1 MPFLKGQ
8 IKYLSEN
15 TFLKKKSP
23 FIIYDA
29 AAGSG
34 KTFTLVKEY
43 LKIILQAK
51 NSGYYKYILAIT
63 FTNKAVAEMKQ
74 RIISNLT
81 SFSEVSSLN
90 TPSDMALQIAEET
103 ELSIKNIQEKSKNV
117 LKHILHNYS
126 SFSVETI
133 DSFNHRIIR
142 TFARD
147 LQLSGNFEVSL
158 DIPKLTSEA
167 VDQLLS
173 KAGENSKTTQVLLDF
188 ALEKIDDDK
197 SWDISKDII
206 KTSSLL
212 FNENDSDQIKTLKE
226 KSLDDFIKFRKQLKE
241 KRKVFETE
249 IIKISNETLQL
260 IEEAGLEFTDFSSGY
275 LPKHFQNLA
284 NGKFDLNFKTKW
296 QETMGEKPL
305 YPGRVKKDTP
315 ELALVIE
322 ELVPLFIKNLIR
334 TKELSYKELLVSSL
348 LQNINPLSVINLV
361 SQEVEAIKEEQNIL
375 PISEFNQL
383 INNEIKNQP
392 TPFIYERLGERYRHY
407 FIDEFQDTSLLQWQ
421 NMIPLIDNAVSQQ
434 YQDGNQGNL
443 LLVGDAKQSIY
454 RWRGGLPE
462 QFIELCN
469 AENPF
474 HIEKEILHLPTNYRS
489 CKEIIDFNNE
499 FFTFTANYFGDAHHK
514 NLYVSGNKQN
524 FTNKKGGYVKFEFI
538 DTINNQESHEIYAEK
553 VLQTI
558 NELLISGYQEKD
570 ICILTRKRKD
580 GITLGTFLLENGITV
595 ISSETLLLQHSPV
608 VQFLINCLVV
618 SIFPENQEVKVKFLE
633 FLYEHLSVSEEKH
646 TFFNA
651 LVISSLEEFSNYI
664 EKYNIDFKFHEIQTF
679 SLYESFEY
687 CIRKFKLETTAD
699 AYLYGLMDLAYEF
712 EQQPKA
718 SKVAFIEDWELQ
730 KEKAGIPVSESAEGV
745 QLMTIHKAKGL
756 EFPVVIFPY
765 ADLSIY
771 NEIEPKSW
779 YPLNEEEFEFKESL
793 VNFNNNIQEYGEIG
807 KEIFQKRRNT
817 LELDNLNLLYVTLTR
832 AEAQLYI
839 FSKTPSEVKEN
850 KPSSYNQF
858 FGEFLKHKDLWEEGK
873 GVYEI
878 GFPELS
884 LSKHKEGELTSINS
898 NFISTS
904 PQDHNLNIISRDA
917 LLWDTEK
924 EVAIS
929 SGNIL
934 HNVMEKII
942 YEEDLEKVVKD
953 LDHYYEISPN
963 EILSLKEII
972 SKIVKHPKLNP
983 FFKSSEKVFTEKKI
997 ITSQGEVH
1005 IPDRLNFH
1013 KGNSVTIIDY
1023 KTGAIKESH
1032 KKQITNYANAL
1043 NEMGYLVLEKI
1054 LIYCSSEGVLINKV

>member
-1 MPFLKGQ
+1 
-8 IKYLSEN
+8 
-15 TFLKKKSP
+15 LKKKPP

-81 SFSEVSSLN
+81 SFSQIDSINS
-90 TPSDMALQIAEET
+90 PMDMAKQIAEET
-103 ELSIKNIQEKSKNV
+103 GLSLESIQRQSKKV

-173 KAGENSKTTQVLLDF
+173 KARNNSKTTQVLLDF

-212 FNENDSDQIKTLKE
+212 FNENDSSSIDLLKE

-241 KRKVFETE
+241 KRKTLETD
-249 IIKISNETLQL
+249 IIKIANKTLQL

-284 NGKFDLNFKTKW
+284 KGKFDLNFKTKW

-305 YPGRVKKDTP
+305 YPGRVKKNTP
-315 ELALVIE
+315 ELAIVID
-322 ELVPLFIKNLIR
+322 ELEPLFITNLNE
-334 TKELSYKELLVSSL
+334 TKTLAHKELFVNSL
-348 LQNINPLSVINLV
+348 LKNINPLSVINLV
-361 SQEVEAIKEEQNIL
+361 SQEIEFLKEEQNIL

-421 NMIPLIDNAVSQQ
+421 NMIPLIDNSISQQ
-434 YQDGNQGNL
+434 YQDGNQGSL
-443 LLVGDAKQSIY
+443 LMVGDAKQSIY

-474 HIEKEILHLPTNYRS
+474 HIEKKLLHLSTNYRS

-514 NLYVSGNKQN
+514 NLYVSGNQQN
-524 FTNKKGGYVKFEFI
+524 STKKNGGYVKFEFI
-538 DTINNQESHEIYAEK
+538 DTKNKQESHEVYAEK
-553 VLQTI
+553 VLKTI
-558 NELLISGYQEKD
+558 KELLISGYREKD

-580 GITLGTFLLENGITV
+580 GITLGTFLLENGISV

-618 SIFPENQEVKVKFLE
+618 SIFPENHEVKINLLE
-633 FLYEHLSVSEEKH
+633 FLHEHLSVSEEKH

-651 LVISSLEEFSNYI
+651 LVKTSLEEFSSYFDNY
-664 EKYNIDFKFHEIQTF
+664 NLDFSFNKIQSL
-679 SLYESFEY
+679 SLYDSFEY
-687 CIRKFKLETTAD
+687 CIRKFKLNAAAD
-699 AYLYGLMDLAYEF
+699 TYLFGLMDLVYEF

-718 SKVAFIEDWELQ
+718 SKVAFLEDWELQ
-730 KEKAGIPVSESAEGV
+730 KEKAGIPVSESVEGV
-745 QLMTIHKAKGL
+745 QLMTVHKAKGL
-756 EFPVVIFPY
+756 EFPVVLFPY

-793 VNFNNNIQEYGEIG
+793 VNFNSTIQEYGEIG
-807 KEIFQKRRNT
+807 KNIYQKRRNT

-832 AEAQLYI
+832 AEVQLYI
-839 FSKTPSEVKEN
+839 FSEIPSEVKEN
-850 KPSSYNQF
+850 KPSTFNQF
-858 FGEFLKHKDLWEEGK
+858 FGEFLKYKGLWEKGK
-873 GVYEI
+873 DVYEI
-878 GFPELS
+878 GIPQLLLS
-884 LSKHKEGELTSINS
+884 GSKEGHVKSIKS
-898 NFISTS
+898 KFISTS

-917 LLWDTEK
+917 LLWDTKK
-924 EVAIS
+924 EEAIF
-929 SGNIL
+929 SGNLL
-934 HNVMEKII
+934 HHTMEKVK
-942 YEEDLEKVVKD
+942 YEDDLELVIKD
-953 LDHYYEISPN
+953 LDHNHEITTEEN
-963 EILSLKEII
+963 QSLKEMI
-972 SKIVKHPKLNP
+972 SNIVTHPKLNH
-983 FFKSSEKVFTEKKI
+983 FFKPTEKVVTEKKI
-997 ITSQGEVH
+997 ITAQGEIH

-1013 KGNSVTIIDY
+1013 KDNSVTIIDY
-1023 KTGAIKESH
+1023 KTGALNDSH
-1032 KKQITNYANAL
+1032 KRQITSYASAL
-1043 NEMGYLVLEKI
+1043 NEMGYKVLEKI
-1054 LIYCSSEGVLINKV
+1054 LIYSTSEGIFINKV